1 MKDGIETDNARP
13 ALFSAVLERLAKEM
27 ERVEKAAKGV
37 EQESFRILSMYLKS
51 ILVFL
56 EELRHKEVADPVAMH
71 IALMELEQELEKAH
85 HLIKKYGSKSKFY
98 LVVKCQECLKE
109 MEDIVH
115 AIGHCLDAIPVV
127 NVGLAVKTQEMIT
140 KLSSDMRTAQFKASI
155 SEEAI
160 LVEIADGVRDGQNNY
175 EYANDLLLQLGQAAG
190 VSTDPTCLKS
200 ELDKL
205 KRDKEDAGAQG
216 NQEEFWLLE
225 QIVDILIRTDA
236 ATSTIEKGVNYQ
248 KKRGSGR
255 WDDPLL
261 PLQSFYCPITHEIME
276 EPVEIASGQIF
287 ERSAIE
293 KWFSAGNANCP
304 TTKIELENL
313 QIKLNLALKQSIQE
327 WKERNIVISIAATK
341 TKLQSSDESE
351 ICSSLRTLLAL
362 SEEKSIHRHWISLE
376 GLIPCLVSL
385 LKSHQRT
392 VRKGTLEVLR
402 SLSVDNAENK
412 KQIAVAGAIKLVV
425 KSLARDVGE
434 GRQAVALLR
443 ELSKNSEICDE
454 IGKVQGCILLLV
466 FMLNAENPHSVGDA
480 KKLLHDLAD
489 SDQNIVQ
496 MAEANY
502 FEPLTQRLN
511 EGPVTQG
518 HLLRAFL
525 GMSSIP
531 NATEVRNKL
540 REGGAIQLI
549 LPLCEFTADN
559 VRLHTLQLLK
569 CLTSEGAGD
578 DLADHLWSTYIKALV
593 NLLLDSSKDDER
605 MAAVGIICN
614 FPTNN
619 THLTDLLLQADA
631 LPAILNL
638 LLPTKGTKM
647 GSWANRSAMTESAAG
662 VLLRFTS
669 PVNSNAIS
677 LQQKAADL
685 DAISCLVQLLQT
697 GTPVVKCRAATALS
711 HFSRNSDRLASK
723 VVASRSCCLRPWF
736 NSHTSTRC
744 SIHEGLC
751 SVKTNFCLV
760 MANAVGPL
768 VQALEEQEQGA
779 DEAALNALN
788 TLLVDDTHLE
798 SAIKVIAE
806 AQGIRNIVRLLTA
819 GSVGA
824 KERAVMMLEK
834 IFRIEEYKV
843 EFGSTAQMPL
853 IALTQTGSI
862 ATRPVAA
869 KILAHLNIL
878 HNQSSYF

>member
-1 MKDGIETDNARP
+1 MKFSESLRSKALCLVMASALSHMELTDQSR
-13 ALFSAVLERLAKEM
+13 
-27 ERVEKAAKGV
+27 
-37 EQESFRILSMYLKS
+37 
-51 ILVFL
+51 
-56 EELRHKEVADPVAMH
+56 
-71 IALMELEQELEKAH
+71 IALAQQ
-85 HLIKKYGSKSKFY
+85 G
-98 LVVKCQECLKE
+98 
-109 MEDIVH
+109 
-115 AIGHCLDAIPVV
+115 GIPP
-127 NVGLAVKTQEMIT
+127 
-140 KLSSDMRTAQFKASI
+140 
-155 SEEAI
+155 
-160 LVEIADGVRDGQNNY
+160 LVEMLSVGKMEAKVAGLGALKNLSTPPANREILLKTGVISP
-175 EYANDLLLQLGQAAG
+175 LLQLLFSETSVTASLKESAAA
-190 VSTDPTCLKS
+190 TLANLAMATTA
-200 ELDKL
+200 ELDMY
-205 KRDKEDAGAQG
+205 GS
-216 NQEEFWLLE
+216 
-225 QIVDILIRTDA
+225 ILN
-236 ATSTIEKGVNYQ
+236 SNE
-248 KKRGSGR
+248 
-255 WDDPLL
+255 
-261 PLQSFYCPITHEIME
+261 
-276 EPVEIASGQIF
+276 
-287 ERSAIE
+287 
-293 KWFSAGNANCP
+293 
-304 TTKIELENL
+304 
-313 QIKLNLALKQSIQE
+313 
-327 WKERNIVISIAATK
+327 
-341 TKLQSSDESE
+341 
-351 ICSSLRTLLAL
+351 TLFQL
-362 SEEKSIHRHWISLE
+362 
-376 GLIPCLVSL
+376 
-385 LKSHQRT
+385 
-392 VRKGTLEVLR
+392 
-402 SLSVDNAENK
+402 LSVVNRA
-412 KQIAVAGAIKLVV
+412 
-425 KSLARDVGE
+425 
-434 GRQAVALLR
+434 
-443 ELSKNSEICDE
+443 
-454 IGKVQGCILLLV
+454 
-466 FMLNAENPHSVGDA
+466 
-480 KKLLHDLAD
+480 
-489 SDQNIVQ
+489 
-496 MAEANY
+496 
-502 FEPLTQRLN
+502 
-511 EGPVTQG
+511 GPVTQG

-869 KILAHLNIL
+869 KVLAHLNIL